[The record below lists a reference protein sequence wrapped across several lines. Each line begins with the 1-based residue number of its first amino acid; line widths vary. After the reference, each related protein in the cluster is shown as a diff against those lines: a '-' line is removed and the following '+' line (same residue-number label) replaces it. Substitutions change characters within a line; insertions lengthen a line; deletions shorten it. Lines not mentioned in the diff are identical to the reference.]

1 MKAVL
6 YHRPGGPEVLEY
18 TEVPDPEPGP
28 KDVVVRVAATALNRL
43 DVVQRN
49 GWFTMPGFTLPHIAG
64 MDVAGEVVQLGADV
78 DGLREGE
85 RVVVDPSLAG
95 APEGSRYHGM
105 GDYYGELGI
114 IGATVAGGYAELC
127 LAPATHVHRVPDDM
141 PIERAAAFP
150 TAYLTAWHALFE
162 IGRLQAG
169 ETLLVHAAGAGVS
182 VAAIQLADHRGAT
195 VLATA
200 GSEGKCERALRIGA
214 AHACNNRTT
223 DVAAWAREI
232 TDGRGVDMVLD
243 HVGPALSDA
252 SFASLAVRGRY
263 VTCGNTTGDQLTIP
277 SIGRLY
283 HMGLQVLGSDPYR
296 YHEFAQA
303 WDLFCAGGFDVVID
317 SEFPLA
323 DAAAAQQK
331 MLASDFFGKIL
342 LRPG

>member
-1 MKAVL
+1 
-6 YHRPGGPEVLEY
+6 
-18 TEVPDPEPGP
+18 
-28 KDVVVRVAATALNRL
+28 
-43 DVVQRN
+43 
-49 GWFTMPGFTLPHIAG
+49 
-64 MDVAGEVVQLGADV
+64 
-78 DGLREGE
+78 
-85 RVVVDPSLAG
+85 
-95 APEGSRYHGM
+95 
-105 GDYYGELGI
+105 
-114 IGATVAGGYAELC
+114 
-127 LAPATHVHRVPDDM
+127 
-141 PIERAAAFP
+141 
-150 TAYLTAWHALFE
+150 
-162 IGRLQAG
+162 
-169 ETLLVHAAGAGVS
+169 
-182 VAAIQLADHRGAT
+182 
-195 VLATA
+195 
-200 GSEGKCERALRIGA
+200 
-214 AHACNNRTT
+214 
-223 DVAAWAREI
+223 
-232 TDGRGVDMVLD
+232 MVLD